1 MFRGIARS
9 GKSARLALGLALA
22 GVLACGAAP
31 ASAATVNKPSG
42 YKLALPAPGHVSV
55 AAVEVTVRKH
65 GRGTPASRLAL
76 TVPNRFALPDS
87 VRVFYARHRISTA
100 PLRYE
105 LLLLSINRVSGRSAT
120 KATKATKAK
129 RARRARSARTR
140 TQFNVGSIVLTFPTR
155 PAFGHTCGS
164 CGKKLPLRTN
174 CKRCWFRKTG
184 VRQVQVVNAD
194 TASAT
199 QLASLVSLLRTAWT
213 VNGDSNL
220 VFGNPT
226 AGTPRD
232 PTLDGGHYDD
242 NRAFGW
248 ERASLR
254 DPGPALHGVVDDLL
268 TGQQQQIIPGLEVIG
283 QADLNGNG
291 VLDGATTPGG
301 GSAP

>member
-1 MFRGIARS
+1 MFRGIGRS
-9 GKSARLALGLALA
+9 RTSARVALSAVALA
-22 GVLACGAAP
+22 GAIACSAAP
-31 ASAATVNKPSG
+31 ASAATTIKAGG

-55 AAVEVTVRKH
+55 AAVEVTVQKH
-65 GRGTPASRLAL
+65 GRGRPPTRVSL
-76 TVPNRFALPDS
+76 TVPNRFGLPDS

-105 LLLLSINRVSGRSAT
+105 LLLLSVNRVSGHSAA
-120 KATKATKAK
+120 KATKAT
-129 RARRARSARTR
+129 RARSAKAKRHR
-140 TQFNVGSIVLTFPTR
+140 TQYNAGSIVLTFPTR

-174 CKRCWFRKTG
+174 CTKRCWFKKTAI
-184 VRQVQVVNAD
+184 RQVQVVNAD

-199 QLASLVSLLRTAWT
+199 DLASLVSLLRASWT
-213 VNGDSNL
+213 VNGDANL

-248 ERASLR
+248 EKSSLR
-254 DPGPALHGVVDDLL
+254 DPGPLLHSVVDDLL
-268 TGQQQQIIPGLEVIG
+268 TGQQQQIVPGLELFG

-291 VLDGATTPGG
+291 VLDSAATPGG

>member
-31 ASAATVNKPSG
+31 AFAATTIKPSG
-42 YKLALPAPGHVSV
+42 YKLAIPAPGHVSV
-55 AAVEVTVRKH
+55 AAVEVTVQKH
-65 GRGTPASRLAL
+65 GRGRLPTRVSL
-76 TVPNRFALPDS
+76 TMANRFAMPDS
-87 VRVFYARHRISTA
+87 VRFFYARHRISTA

-105 LLLLSINRVSGRSAT
+105 LLLVAINRVSGRSA
-120 KATKATKAK
+120 KATA
-129 RARRARSARTR
+129 ARTR
-140 TQFNVGSIVLTFPTR
+140 TQFNAGSIVLGFPTR

-174 CKRCWFRKTG
+174 CKRCWFKKTAI
-184 VRQVQVVNAD
+184 RQVQVVNAD
-194 TASAT
+194 TASPT
-199 QLASLVSLLRTAWT
+199 DLASLVSLLRTAWT
-213 VNGDSNL
+213 VNGDANL

-248 ERASLR
+248 EKSSLR
-254 DPGPALHGVVDDLL
+254 DPGPLLHGVVDDLL
-268 TGQQQQIIPGLEVIG
+268 TGQQQQIVPGLELIG

-291 VLDGATTPGG
+291 VLDSATTPGG